1 MFTVQG
7 HPIGIGWFIALFV
20 AILALIFMITGAPAH
35 FVQWVFGLILAL
47 AIARM
52 IP

>member
-1 MFTVQG
+1 MSVNFSFGSVL
-7 HPIGIGWFIALFV
+7 ALFV
-20 AILALIFMITGAPAH
+20 AILAFLFLVFGAPDH
-35 FVQWVFGLILAL
+35 VIDWIFGLILAL